1 MTLDLTLAPL
11 YRINGQEIASLPG
24 LLVQTPPQGAA
35 RVRAQDRLVVYL
47 LLTGNAVFS
56 VSEYMQTAQ
65 NAADV
70 FYKTSGSLTNALRAA
85 TENVNKNLLERNMT
99 TSGRGQY
106 TSGWLTL
113 AALRDS
119 QCTLSMSGPM
129 HVFWFGQNETRHIHE
144 PGTSGKGLG
153 TSQNTYVYYSQISL
167 MAGDR
172 MLFFGKAPGAWEST
186 LNDARPSSLEAMRR
200 RLSTLTREDLNAVL
214 IQSTEGTGVLNLLK
228 GTAEIVEQKKAA
240 QTTPPSLITNASAP
254 RGTNLPRPEGAEST
268 PQPFDKAQDVP
279 LPARKDQPD
288 SAAELPAHVL
298 HPSAYAIP
306 PQRDESIP
314 QEPTQGDSLAS
325 PSTQVGTSVPRD
337 FPGSIPRM
345 PQTHTAPEPTVLE
358 IEGNIEGEE
367 TSIPEKMEQP
377 ALARE
382 PSKRTRQT
390 AKSLAA
396 GIRSTRRLSDSLG
409 EKFRN
414 FIPRLLPNSE
424 AVAAPLPSSSLMIF
438 MAILIPLMVVTIAS
452 VVYLRY
458 GRSEQYDT
466 YLRQAQQ
473 TRDQA
478 ASLSNPVEQRIAWE
492 NVLLNVEI
500 AESHRETSDTISLR
514 QEAENNLD
522 ALLGITHMQFNPAFS
537 NKPGIDISRMTAS
550 QTDLYLLNAAN
561 GEALRAFPDAGGRG
575 FQLDTTFNCKP
586 GDYGNYTVGP
596 FVDILAL
603 PGLNSINATL
613 LGIDAGG
620 NLLYCA
626 PGLVAQPIPLPPP
639 DTNWGR
645 VTAFTLDG
653 GNLYVLDSPARA
665 VWVYNG
671 KDGTFVDRPYFFFGQ
686 QTPTQDVIDF
696 IVSGDELY
704 MLHAD
709 GHLSNC
715 SYSRIGSSSSQ
726 CQDPLPL
733 INPFKAYQDIDLFAT
748 AHFTQLLFAAPPDQS
763 ILLLDADTQGVFRF
777 SQRSLELQ
785 NQFRPTTGTANP
797 IPSGSAGAVTISPNH
812 VLYLAVDGQVYFAT
826 DMP

>member
-1 MTLDLTLAPL
+1 MPLDLTLAPL
-11 YRINGQEIASLPG
+11 YRINGQEITSLPG
-24 LLVQTPPQGAA
+24 LIVQAPPQSAV

-85 TENVNKNLLERNMT
+85 TENVNKNLLERNMS

-119 QCTLSMSGPM
+119 QCTFSISGPM

-144 PGTSGKGLG
+144 SGTSGRGLG
-153 TSQNTYVYYSQISL
+153 TSQKTYVYYSQISL

-172 MLFFGKAPGAWEST
+172 MLFLGRAPGAWEST
-186 LNDARPSSLEAMRR
+186 LNDPRPSSLEAMRR

-214 IQSTEGTGVLNLLK
+214 IQSSEGTGVLNLLK
-228 GTAEIVEQKKAA
+228 GTAEIPEQKKEA
-240 QTTPPSLITNASAP
+240 QTTPPSLITNASA
-254 RGTNLPRPEGAEST
+254 
-268 PQPFDKAQDVP
+268 QVVP

-314 QEPTQGDSLAS
+314 QEPTQAGTLAS
-325 PSTQVGTSVPRD
+325 PSTQLRTSVPGNTAPVD
-337 FPGSIPRM
+337 FPVSIPRVQH
-345 PQTHTAPEPTVLE
+345 PKTDAPLEPTALE
-358 IEGNIEGEE
+358 IQGTIEGEE
-367 TSIPEKMEQP
+367 ISIPDKGEQP
-377 ALARE
+377 APARE
-382 PSKRTRQT
+382 ASVRTRQT
-390 AKSLAA
+390 AKAIA
-396 GIRSTRRLSDSLG
+396 TGIQSTRRLIGTLG
-409 EKFRN
+409 EKFMK
-414 FIPRLLPNSE
+414 FLPRLLPNSE
-424 AVAAPLPSSSLMIF
+424 VVETPLPASSLMIF
-438 MAILIPLMVVTIAS
+438 MAILIPFMVVTITSA
-452 VVYLRY
+452 VYLRY

-473 TRDQA
+473 IRDQMG
-478 ASLSNPVEQRIAWE
+478 SLSDPVEQRIAWE

-514 QEAENNLD
+514 REAENNLD
-522 ALLGITHMQFNPAFS
+522 TLLGITHMQFNPAFS
-537 NKPGIDISRMTAS
+537 SNLGIDISRMTAS
-550 QTDLYLLNAAN
+550 QTDLYLLNAVN
-561 GEALRAFPDAGGRG
+561 GEALRASPAAGGRG

-586 GDYGNYTVGP
+586 GVYGNYTVGP

-613 LGIDAGG
+613 LGIDADG

-645 VTAFTLDG
+645 VTAFTLDS

-671 KDGTFVDRPYFFFGQ
+671 KDGTFIDRPYFFFGQ
-686 QTPTQDVIDF
+686 QTPTQDVIDI

-715 SYSRIGSSSSQ
+715 SYSRFGSSSSQ
-726 CQDPLPL
+726 CVDPLEM
-733 INPFKAYQDIDLFAT
+733 INPFKAYQDIDLFGT

-763 ILLLDADTQGVFRF
+763 ILLLDADTQRIFRF

-785 NQFRPTTGTANP
+785 NQFRPTTGTTNP
-797 IPSGSAGAVTISPNH
+797 IPSGTVGAVTVSPNH
-812 VLYLAVDGQVYFAT
+812 VLYLAVDGQVYFT
-826 DMP
+826 TEMP